1 VGPKYWES
9 LSTSFS
15 VAVKKRL
22 RTLSKSGDT
31 VDLQPRI
38 LTFTLEVMMVLLFG
52 ERVMNDLMDQEFS
65 DAFNDAQSTLAKRM
79 RLPGLYWLYDGHY
92 FRRSCTTVKEYVDRY
107 VGRYLSDHND
117 DQYLIRDQVINLLVT
132 GRDTTASLIT

>member
-65 DAFNDAQSTLAKRM
+65 DAFNDATRGTDSTDR
-79 RLPGLYWLYDGHY
+79 GLMYDPI
-92 FRRSCTTVKEYVDRY
+92 
-107 VGRYLSDHND
+107 L
-117 DQYLIRDQVINLLVT
+117 
-132 GRDTTASLIT
+132 